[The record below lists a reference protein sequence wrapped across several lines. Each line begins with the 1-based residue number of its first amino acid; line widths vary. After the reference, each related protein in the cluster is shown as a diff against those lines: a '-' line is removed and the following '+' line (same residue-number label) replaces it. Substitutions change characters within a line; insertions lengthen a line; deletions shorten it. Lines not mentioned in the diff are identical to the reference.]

1 MDTSYA
7 IKMTLSVLTYT
18 FFLPLE
24 LWDYWE
30 MTYSIM
36 LYGKML
42 GLNKES
48 VPLKWQ
54 TWIFPF
60 NMKFATK
67 RDDISSITVL
77 CWIQAMQLK

>member
-1 MDTSYA
+1 
-7 IKMTLSVLTYT
+7 
-18 FFLPLE
+18 
-24 LWDYWE
+24 

-48 VPLKWQ
+48 MPLKWQ
-54 TWIFPF
+54 TLIFPF

-67 RDDISSITVL
+67 RDDISNATVFIVGYRL
-77 CWIQAMQLK
+77 GNQNNYWLFL